1 MATAIGEAVG
11 GTIQQVDVQ
20 GVSITT
26 FIGDEDITGNAI
38 VTPTGVTATASPGQ
52 LTYIASYEVTGVTSS
67 VANGEVTITGSAFVA
82 PTGTGLTVSTISPNI
97 IAWAE
102 VDTGTPV
109 TWTPVDLAA

>member
-1 MATAIGEAVG
+1 MLL
-11 GTIQQVDVQ
+11 
-20 GVSITT
+20 VSLLVPVS
-26 FIGDEDITGNAI
+26 GYD
-38 VTPTGVTATASPGQ
+38 
-52 LTYIASYEVTGVTSS
+52 VTGSS
-67 VANGEVTITGSAFVA
+67 SSILNGEVTITGSAVVA